1 MLGFVSTMGIGER
14 DRVHS
19 SGTETARPRACGPGL
34 RGQWR
39 ASSDAAGVFPAAGV
53 AADACERCAET
64 GRTCP
69 SCVQRRRHAW
79 SLLVE
84 RGETCESAGKVMG
97 LDPELVRELVAAEN
111 DRRELRTLRC
121 DSVPVERTRAAI
133 TEALARDPE
142 LRIADIAGWLDMHQ
156 GDFERA
162 FLGKGRNGRAKR
174 RVTIANASRLMIALG
189 RAPNELE
196 GC

>member
-1 MLGFVSTMGIGER
+1 
-14 DRVHS
+14 
-19 SGTETARPRACGPGL
+19 
-34 RGQWR
+34 
-39 ASSDAAGVFPAAGV
+39 
-53 AADACERCAET
+53 
-64 GRTCP
+64 
-69 SCVQRRRHAW
+69 
-79 SLLVE
+79 
-84 RGETCESAGKVMG
+84 MG
-97 LDPELVRELVAAEN
+97 LDPDLVRELVAAEN

-133 TEALARDPE
+133 TDALARDPE

-156 GDFERA
+156 ADFERA

-174 RVTIANASRLMIALG
+174 RVTVANASRLMIALG